1 MFFKFNC
8 CFYRV
13 TLCKKHIIHFTF
25 ILFSVGGKDGLVVN
39 DVGVDSRLLLT
50 TWRPQRLVAV
60 AAAAVIRLD
69 DHHLGVLRHLCCIA
83 NAPLQHTPTLG
94 SAHWRVSSTTRRT
107 VITRPSRQRAST
119 THTKAIVHS
128 RLRLA
133 RCCPLVGQFKYRV
146 HLFAYS
152 SLVIIPAKA
161 FASDYGI
168 TGVRLSVCLF
178 VCLSVATITK

>member
-13 TLCKKHIIHFTF
+13 TLCKKHTIRFTF
-25 ILFSVGGKDGLVVN
+25 TLFSVVRADGLVVN
-39 DVGVDSRLLLT
+39 DVGVDGRLLLA

-107 VITRPSRQRAST
+107 VITRLSRQRAST
-119 THTKAIVHS
+119 THTKAVCKS
-128 RLRLA
+128 K
-133 RCCPLVGQFKYRV
+133 VSKVYG
-146 HLFAYS
+146 YS
-152 SLVIIPAKA
+152 
-161 FASDYGI
+161 
-168 TGVRLSVCLF
+168 
-178 VCLSVATITK
+178 